1 MPWAKLLADLIVVFH
16 AAYVSFVVF
25 GLVAILI
32 GAALR
37 WEWVRNF
44 WFRAIHL
51 TMIGIVV
58 LEALFGITCPLTD
71 WEKQLRRKAGEAAYT
86 GEFIGNW
93 AHWLIFYDFPP
104 WVFTLIYI
112 VFGLSVLGAFI
123 LAPPRGP
130 GRPRVPTPAESLEH
144 ATSQAGSS
152 VGQAFQPDGTR
163 SSGRKA

>member
-44 WFRAIHL
+44 WFRASHL

-58 LEALFGITCPLTD
+58 LEALFGITCPLTA
-71 WEKQLRRKAGEAAYT
+71 LGET
-86 GEFIGNW
+86 
-93 AHWLIFYDFPP
+93 
-104 WVFTLIYI
+104 
-112 VFGLSVLGAFI
+112 
-123 LAPPRGP
+123 APPESRG
-130 GRPRVPTPAESLEH
+130 GRAIR
-144 ATSQAGSS
+144 ATSSATGSI
-152 VGQAFQPDGTR
+152 G
-163 SSGRKA
+163 

>member
-32 GAALR
+32 GAALH
-37 WEWVRNF
+37 WGWVRNF

-71 WEKQLRRKAGEAAYT
+71 WEQQLRRKAGEVGYS
-86 GEFIGNW
+86 GDFIGYW
-93 AHWLIFYDFPP
+93 AHQLIFYDFPT
-104 WVFTLIYI
+104 WVFTVVYI
-112 VFGLSVLGAFI
+112 LFGAAVLGAFI
-123 LAPPRGP
+123 VAPPRRP
-130 GRPRVPTPAESLEH
+130 GRPRPSTPAESIEH
-144 ATSQAGSS
+144 ATSQA
-152 VGQAFQPDGTR
+152 V
-163 SSGRKA
+163 